1 MALTT
6 PKNPNYAAVVVRLT
20 AVNALDRCD
29 NIAGAPVLG
38 YQAIVGKDRAAGDL
52 GIVFTAETQLSEE
65 FARVNNQHSDTELNA
80 DPAEKGYLEKTRR
93 VRAIKLR
100 GHRSDAL
107 FLPLEA
113 LAYTGFDITKLAPG
127 DTFDELNGHP
137 ICAKYEVKKVGPAQ
151 TQKNKAKTYE
161 RVDRKHFHLH
171 VDTDNYFRV
180 ADSIPADAEIIVTA
194 KYHGT
199 SWRGANTVVARQL
212 SWLERLAKKFG
223 VRVQETEYDHVFGSR
238 RVLKDINNPRQDHFY
253 LSDIW
258 SEYGARLGDL
268 LPEGFIVFGELVGWT
283 GDGAEIQAGYSYGLP
298 KGTSQLFVYRV
309 AQINPQGRLTDLS
322 WDQTVE
328 FCDDHGLK
336 TVPVLWRGKHR
347 YFDVDQYLDVRFNDI
362 GYTQTLPLG
371 ANKKIVDEGVVVRV
385 EGLVPYLAKAK
396 SAKFFE
402 HETKQ
407 LDEDVVDLETEGGVA
422 A

>member
-1 MALTT
+1 MAFTA
-6 PKNPNYAAVVVRLT
+6 PKNPNYACTVVRLT
-20 AVNALDRCD
+20 AVNDLAGCD

-38 YQAIVGKDRAAGDL
+38 FQAIVGKDRQPGDL
-52 GIVFTAETQLSEE
+52 GVVFTAETALSEE
-65 FARVNNQHSDTELNA
+65 FARANNLHREPELNQ
-80 DPAEKGYLEKTRR
+80 DPGEKGYLERNRR

-107 FLPLEA
+107 FMPLES
-113 LAYTGFDITKLAPG
+113 LAYTGYDVTKLAPG
-127 DTFDELNGHP
+127 DTFDELNGHL
-137 ICAKYEVKKVGPAQ
+137 ICEKYAVKKAGP
-151 TQKNKAKTYE
+151 TQLAKNKAKTYE

-180 ADSIPADAEIIVTA
+180 ADSIPADAEVIVTA

-199 SWRGANTVVARQL
+199 SWRGANTIVARQL
-212 SWLERLAKKFG
+212 SWLERIAKRLG

-238 RVLKDINNPRQDHFY
+238 RVLKDVNNPRQNHFY
-253 LSDIW
+253 DSDIW
-258 SEYGARLGDL
+258 SEFGARLGNL
-268 LPEGFIVFGELVGWT
+268 LPEGFMVFGELVGWT
-283 GDGAEIQAGYSYGLP
+283 SDGAEIQAGYSYGLP
-298 KGTSQLFVYRV
+298 KGTHQLYVYRV

-328 FCDDHGLK
+328 FCNDHGLK
-336 TVPVLWRGKHR
+336 TVPVLWRGKHADL
-347 YFDVDQYLDVRFNDI
+347 DVDQFLDVRFNDI
-362 GYTQTLPLG
+362 GYTETLPLG

-396 SAKFFE
+396 SPKFFE

-407 LDEDVVDLETEGGVA
+407 LDKDVIDLETAGGIA